1 MKSKMPFSLQQHR
14 GRGWVRANRQR
25 FQTMTGWLMA
35 EVRNSSRLM
44 CAMVLMATVSAAHA
58 LTLQVRCG
66 GSSGLTSIGAA
77 MQVLQEEGAGRFNTI
92 NVSGA
97 CVENVVIQSM
107 DRLTLNALNG
117 ASIVDA
123 SAGNLSPVTIDD
135 SRDVTLNNFTVSGG
149 LDGVD
154 CLDGSLCRFNGDTVQ
169 NSAQGAGIFVGADSY
184 ALIICGALQNNVV
197 GLQVSNGGK
206 AKLVGVSVH
215 GNFSGLFVNNGSFV
229 LFASSSSTANAGPGI
244 QVAHGSTLVCGSC
257 TVTGN
262 GGDGISVAQSS
273 NVSLSPNFDLAN
285 PPGYNVTGN
294 GGAGISLESLSGA
307 AFFGAQ
313 GSVSPNNGA
322 LDVACSPSFSAA
334 PNPPAPARTN
344 CPAGP

>member
-1 MKSKMPFSLQQHR
+1 MKSKKTFSTTASCS
-14 GRGWVRANRQR
+14 GPGPSRQATLP
-25 FQTMTGWLMA
+25 TMTGWFMP

-44 CAMVLMATVSAAHA
+44 CAVVLMATVSAAHA
-58 LTLQVRCG
+58 VTLQVHCG

-77 MQVLQEEGAGRFNTI
+77 VRALQEEGAGRSNTI

-123 SAGNLSPVTIDD
+123 SAGNLSTVTIDD
-135 SRDVTLNNFTVSGG
+135 SRDVTLNGFTVSGG

-154 CLDGSLCRFNGDTVQ
+154 CLDGSLCRFNGDTVE
-169 NSAQGAGIFVGADSY
+169 NAAQGAAIFVGADSY
-184 ALIICGALQNNVV
+184 ALIIGGALQNSAV
-197 GLQVSNGGK
+197 GLQVSNGSK
-206 AKLVGVSVH
+206 AKLGGVSVH
-215 GNFSGLFVNNGSFV
+215 GNFSGLIVNNGSLV
-229 LFASSSSTANAGPGI
+229 LFFSSSSTANAGPGI

-262 GGDGISVAQSS
+262 SADGIDVAQSS
-273 NVSLSPNFDLAN
+273 NVTLSPNFGLAN
-285 PPGYNVTGN
+285 PPGYSVTGN
-294 GGAGISLESLSGA
+294 GGVGISLESLSGA